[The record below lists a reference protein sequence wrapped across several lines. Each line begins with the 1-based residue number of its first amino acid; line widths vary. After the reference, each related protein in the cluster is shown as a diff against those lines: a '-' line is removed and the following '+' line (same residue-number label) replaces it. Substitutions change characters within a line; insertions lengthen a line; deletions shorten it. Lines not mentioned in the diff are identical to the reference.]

1 MIYMKRIL
9 FFAWLVLVSCS
20 SEEIVEPPLAQ
31 HTLLVYLAGDNNLSA
46 EVRVKTDSLLAGWS
60 DQANNLLIYQDVKD
74 EERTPV
80 LLKAIASDTGAY
92 AVPVKTYPE
101 HDSASPEVFAEVFD
115 DAFSQFPAHSY
126 GLLLFSHGT
135 GWLTDNDRLTR
146 TIVQD
151 GTSSMPI
158 PDFAAVIPD
167 GKLEYIVFEACL
179 MSGVEVAYELRRK
192 TKYIVASSTEILS
205 PGFLPVYGTHL
216 ADLFTCPAGR
226 EAGLVRFAR
235 AFFETADAETGLNR
249 SATISVIATAGLDK
263 LAALT
268 APVLQ
273 DGSSVDLNAVQQFN
287 SYPTRLYFDFADYIS
302 RAASAEQYAAISA
315 QLNETVRY
323 RAATPAFTYFAPL
336 SSRPVRTSCGL
347 TLYVPQAQYP
357 ELNRAYKMY
366 EWVKNTVGE

>member
-20 SEEIVEPPLAQ
+20 SEEIVEPALAR

-46 EVRVKTDSLLAGWS
+46 EVQLKTDSLLAGWE
-60 DQANNLLIYQDVKD
+60 DNTNNLLIYQDVKN
-74 EERTPV
+74 EQRTPV
-80 LLKAIASDTGAY
+80 LLRAVASDTGAY
-92 AVPVKTYPE
+92 VVPVKTYPE
-101 HDSASPEVFAEVFD
+101 HDSASPEVFAQVFD
-115 DAFSQFPAHSY
+115 DAFSQFPAHTY

-146 TIVQD
+146 TVVQD
-151 GTSSMPI
+151 GKNSMPI

-167 GKLEYIVFEACL
+167 RKLEYIVFEACL

-192 TKYIVASSTEILS
+192 TKYIVASSAEILS
-205 PGFLPVYGTHL
+205 PGFLPVYSTHL
-216 ADLFTCPAGR
+216 ADLFTCQAGR
-226 EAGLVRFAR
+226 EAGLIRFAR
-235 AFFETADAETGLNR
+235 AFFETADAATGLNR

-273 DGSSVDLNAVQQFN
+273 SDIPVGLDGVQQFN
-287 SYPTRLYFDFADYIS
+287 SYPTRLYFDFGDYI
-302 RAASAEQYAAISA
+302 RRVASAEQYAAISA
-315 QLNETVRY
+315 QLDETVRY

-336 SSRPVRTSCGL
+336 SSRSIRANCGL
-347 TLYVPQAQYP
+347 TLYVPQEQYP
-357 ELNRAYKMY
+357 ELNKAYKRY

>member
-1 MIYMKRIL
+1 MKRFL
-9 FFAWLVLVSCS
+9 FFAWLLLVSCS

-60 DQANNLLIYQDVKD
+60 DKANNLLIYQDVKD
-74 EERTPV
+74 EQRTPV
-80 LLKAIASDTGAY
+80 LLKAVASDTGAY
-92 AVPVKTYPE
+92 VVPVKTYPE
-101 HDSASPEVFAEVFD
+101 HDSASPEVFAQVFD

-151 GTSSMPI
+151 GASSMPI
-158 PDFAAVIPD
+158 PDFAAAIPD

-235 AFFETADAETGLNR
+235 AFFETADAATGLNR
-249 SATISVIATAGLDK
+249 SATISVVATAGLDK

-273 DGSSVDLNAVQQFN
+273 EGSFVDLDAVQQFN
-287 SYPTRLYFDFADYIS
+287 SYPTRLYFDFEDYIR
-302 RAASAEQYAAISA
+302 RATSTEQYAAISR

-323 RAATPAFTYFAPL
+323 RAATPAYTYFAPL